1 MAVAVVVLPALFTPW
16 GFFMGGRFH
25 PIPTWRG
32 WGKMHSNTAG
42 GDYVLQISMYPK
54 TGRTLGRT
62 HVKGT
67 AWLCTPRGETF
78 YLNLGGDFQK
88 DLRLDTDGKTASFYM
103 YNYGIKS
110 QMTGQHRPNLEL
122 RGKWNNP
129 DLVLDDHGS
138 IARNFEPDATLYNG
152 HSPSRPY
159 MREVV
164 PVTLHE
170 GSNSEFEAA
179 CKAVKGTSGGDGAM
193 IPPLNCPTH
202 FSRSVILRTC
212 FLRIETRMN

>member
-1 MAVAVVVLPALFTPW
+1 MKTTQSNIAPGRPGGGGRKLGCMGQLVLLIVMLAVIGFGIPALFTPW

-25 PIPTWRG
+25 VFPMWQG

-42 GDYVLQISMYPK
+42 GDYVIRLYFYPK
-54 TGRTLGRT
+54 TGRTLGTT
-62 HVKGT
+62 HEKGN
-67 AWLCTPRGETF
+67 AVLCTPRGEKF
-78 YLNLGGDFQK
+78 NLSLGGDFQK
-88 DLRLDTDGKTASFYM
+88 DLRTDTNGKTASFYM
-103 YNYGIKS
+103 SNQSTKS
-110 QMTGQHRPNLEL
+110 KFTGQDRPHLEL
-122 RGKWNNP
+122 RGKWANP

-170 GSNSEFEAA
+170 GGNSEFEAA
-179 CKAVKGTSGGDGAM
+179 CKALKGE
-193 IPPLNCPTH
+193 
-202 FSRSVILRTC
+202 R
-212 FLRIETRMN
+212 